1 MHSLP
6 DPSQSDVRQERTRTG
21 RWKMLAVLLVC
32 AAPVVASYLTYY
44 VLRPTQQRSFGE
56 LIATQPALPDVAAQT
71 LDGRSI
77 NLQSLKGQWLLIST
91 SAAACEQRCQNNL
104 YLQRQLR
111 ETLGREKDRLDW
123 IWLVNDGQAVP
134 DKITPALHQGT
145 ALRVSAAAISNWLKP
160 EAGHSLDEHLY
171 VVDPQGHWM
180 MRFPADMDKAAA
192 GKAKRDLERL
202 LRASSS
208 WDEAGRGDAKSGDK

>member
-1 MHSLP
+1 MSIAASLP
-6 DPSQSDVRQERTRTG
+6 TSSRLVQYYQLTKPRVVQLIVFCAFIGMVLAVPGVPGWQD
-21 RWKMLAVLLVC
+21 WKMML
-32 AAPVVASYLTYY
+32 
-44 VLRPTQQRSFGE
+44 
-56 LIATQPALPDVAAQT
+56 
-71 LDGRSI
+71 
-77 NLQSLKGQWLLIST
+77 
-91 SAAACEQRCQNNL
+91 AACA
-104 YLQRQLR
+104 
-111 ETLGREKDRLDW
+111 G

-145 ALRVSAAAISNWLKP
+145 ALWVPAAAISNWLKP

>member
-6 DPSQSDVRQERTRTG
+6 DPGQSDVRQERTRTG

-56 LIATQPALPDVAAQT
+56 LIATQPALPDVVAQT
-71 LDGRSI
+71 LDGRII

-145 ALRVSAAAISNWLKP
+145 ALRVPAAAISNWLKP